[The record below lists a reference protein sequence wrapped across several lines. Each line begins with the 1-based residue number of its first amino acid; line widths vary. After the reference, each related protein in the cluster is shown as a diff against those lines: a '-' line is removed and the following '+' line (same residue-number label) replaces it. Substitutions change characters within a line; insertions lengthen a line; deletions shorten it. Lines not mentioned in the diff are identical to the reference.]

1 MGVVRITRSV
11 ILIEA
16 IKDYQNMKLMGRVS
30 VMKISDESALL
41 GDCRWNVFFYGREA
55 SEHAKYILSL
65 MSRLDS

>member
-1 MGVVRITRSV
+1 MGLVRITRSV

-41 GDCRWNVFFYGREA
+41 GDCRWNVF
-55 SEHAKYILSL
+55 
-65 MSRLDS
+65 